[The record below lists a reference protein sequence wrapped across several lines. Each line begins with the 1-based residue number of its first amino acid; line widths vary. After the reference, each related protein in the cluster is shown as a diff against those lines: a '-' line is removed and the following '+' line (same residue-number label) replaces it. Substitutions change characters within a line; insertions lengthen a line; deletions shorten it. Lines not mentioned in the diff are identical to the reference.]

1 MDLIKK
7 VYSPYKGLPK
17 EIYIIFISR
26 IINTMGCFVH
36 PLLALILT
44 QKIGLQKD
52 VAGIYITVLCLI
64 SAPCLILGGKLVD
77 TIGRKKVI
85 LISQGFGAITLI
97 CCGFMKPNIMMTYV
111 LMLSSVLYSLSA
123 PAYDAL
129 LADVTTPENR
139 KASYSL
145 VYMGWNLG
153 FIIGPLIGGM
163 LFKNYLSLVF
173 IGDGMTTIL
182 SLALVMVYVKETIG
196 KEIDSIQE
204 ERQQEK
210 KVEGSVFKVLLS
222 RPILLFFS
230 LILFCYSFEYSQW
243 GFTLPLHLGEIYKKS
258 GASYYGILA
267 AVNGA
272 IVILITPLISKITF
286 SVKPIRVISI
296 GGLFYAIAFGM
307 FSVTNIFPLF
317 LFLTIIMTIGEI
329 MVNIN
334 ASTFIANHTPSSHRG
349 RVSAILPII
358 SGAGYA
364 FGPITMG
371 KIITKYS
378 ISSGWIIIGTIGF
391 IAAFMMFLLERMD
404 KDIISH

>member
-7 VYSPYKGLPK
+7 VYSPYQGLPK
-17 EIYIIFISR
+17 EIYIIFVSR
-26 IINTMGCFVH
+26 IINTMGCFVQ

-52 VAGIYITVLCLI
+52 VAGMYITVLCLI

-97 CCGFMKPNIMMTYV
+97 CCGFMKPNIMMIYI

-129 LADVTTPENR
+129 LADLTTPKNR

-153 FIIGPLIGGM
+153 FVIGPFIGGM
-163 LFKNYLSLVF
+163 LFENYLSLVF
-173 IGDGMTTIL
+173 IGDGITTIL
-182 SLALVMVYVKETIG
+182 SLALVMVYIKETIG
-196 KEIDSIQE
+196 KEVDSIQE
-204 ERQQEK
+204 NRQQEK
-210 KVEGSVFKVLLS
+210 KIKGSVFSVLLS

-243 GFTLPLHLGEIYKKS
+243 GFTLPLHLGEIYKNS
-258 GASYYGILA
+258 GAFYYGILA
-267 AVNGA
+267 TVNGA
-272 IVILITPLISKITF
+272 IVILITPLILKITS

-307 FSVTNIFPLF
+307 FAVTNIFPIF
-317 LFLTIIMTIGEI
+317 LLLTIIMTVGEI
-329 MVNIN
+329 MININ
-334 ASTFIANHTPSSHRG
+334 SATFIANHTPSSHRG
-349 RVSAILPII
+349 RVSSILPLI

-371 KIITKYS
+371 KIITKFN
-378 ISSGWIIIGTIGF
+378 ISFGWIVIGILGLF
-391 IAAFMMFLLERMD
+391 SAFMMFLLERME
-404 KDIISH
+404 

>member
-7 VYSPYKGLPK
+7 IYSPYQGLPK

-26 IINTMGCFVH
+26 IINTMGCFVQ
-36 PLLALILT
+36 PLLVLILT

-52 VAGIYITVLCLI
+52 VAGIYITVVCLI

-97 CCGFMKPNIMMTYV
+97 CCGFIKPNIMMIYI
-111 LMLSSVLYSLSA
+111 LMLSSVLYSLST

-129 LADVTTPENR
+129 LADLTTPENR
-139 KASYSL
+139 KTSYSL

-153 FIIGPLIGGM
+153 FVIGPLIGGM

-173 IGDGMTTIL
+173 IGDGITTVL
-182 SLALVMVYVKETIG
+182 SLALVMIYVKETIV
-196 KEIDSIQE
+196 EEMDLTQE
-204 ERQQEK
+204 NRQQEK
-210 KVEGSVFKVLLS
+210 RVEGSVFSVLLS

-230 LILFCYSFEYSQW
+230 LILCCYSFEYSQW
-243 GFTLPLHLGEIYKKS
+243 GFTLPLQLGEIYKNL
-258 GASYYGILA
+258 GAFNYGILA

-272 IVILITPLISKITF
+272 IVILITPLILKITF
-286 SVKPIRVISI
+286 SVKPIRAISI

-307 FSVTNIFPLF
+307 FAVTKIFSLF
-317 LFLTIIMTIGEI
+317 LFFTIIMTLGEI
-329 MVNIN
+329 MININ

-349 RVSAILPII
+349 RISAILPII

-378 ISSGWIIIGTIGF
+378 ISSGWIIIGILGL
-391 IAAFMMFLLERMD
+391 ISAFMMFLIERMD
-404 KDIISH
+404 KDIVSD